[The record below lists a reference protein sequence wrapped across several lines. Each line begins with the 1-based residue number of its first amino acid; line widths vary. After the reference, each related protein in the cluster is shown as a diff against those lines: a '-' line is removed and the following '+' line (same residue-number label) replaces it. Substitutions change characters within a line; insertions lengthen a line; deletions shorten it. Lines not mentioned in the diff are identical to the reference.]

1 MSAEEANKRIH
12 AGDHVLAYIP
22 ANLIHPIQF
31 LHYEFIVK
39 RIDSESVTLENFEG
53 SEWSFSLSMLNMI
66 LLRKFKTSDLT
77 NIGDKKHE

>member
-1 MSAEEANKRIH
+1 MSSEEANKRIR

-39 RIDSESVTLENFEG
+39 EINSESVTLVNFEG
-53 SEWSFSLSMLNMI
+53 SKWSFNLSMLNMI
-66 LLRKFKTSDLT
+66 LLRSSNKEETEK
-77 NIGDKKHE
+77 

>member
-1 MSAEEANKRIH
+1 MSVEEANKRIH

-31 LHYEFIVK
+31 LHYEFIIK

-53 SEWSFSLSMLNMI
+53 DKWTFSLSMLNMI
-66 LLRKFKTSDLT
+66 LLHSSEPSSLRTET
-77 NIGDKKHE
+77 E